1 MVVKALKHVN
11 IDEELARFN
20 DGLVRDGGVYV
31 STRDVPLI
39 IQTPTLTLASEMDE
53 DADFATLKVSP
64 STLKFFQDVD
74 AALVDL
80 ALAKKSSWFR
90 EGIAEDLVRSSL
102 KSFVEETTVRVRVGD
117 GVKAFDS
124 LKNEVPLPQA
134 GTRVKAVLELGRI
147 TFSKTQYGVVWTLKQ
162 LKLLEESKYLFEDE
176 QTEGLVEDIGESIL
190 AADIE

>member
-124 LKNEVPLPQA
+124 LKNEVPPPQA